1 MIQNLI
7 PKVHAVDINQVFL
20 LGGKPIESVFPD
32 IGVIITVIAQ
42 NMIVI
47 ASILLFLILA
57 GGGVMYILSSGGGDQ
72 EGMEKGKNA
81 LTGALVG
88 YIIVFGAFWLIKIV
102 EFVFGVKIIN
112 SGL

>member
-1 MIQNLI
+1 MILNLV
-7 PKVHAVDINQVFL
+7 PKAQAVDINQAFM

-32 IGVIITVIAQ
+32 IGVIITVITQ
-42 NMIVI
+42 NILVI
-47 ASILLFLILA
+47 ASILLFLLLA
-57 GGGVMYILSSGGGDQ
+57 GGGVMYIISSGGGDQ

-88 YIIVFGAFWLIKIV
+88 YIIVFGAFWLIKII
-102 EFVFGVKIIN
+102 EYVFGVNIIN